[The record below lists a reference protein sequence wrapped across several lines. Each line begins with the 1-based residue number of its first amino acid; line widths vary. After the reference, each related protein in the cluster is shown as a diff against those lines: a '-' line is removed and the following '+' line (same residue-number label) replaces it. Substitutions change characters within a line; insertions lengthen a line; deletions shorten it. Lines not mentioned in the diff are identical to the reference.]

1 MPPIPKRA
9 EHLLVVLIVA
19 FAAAATSSAAS
30 DDAGTVPFYPSAE
43 AAAAAHCDGTLYPE
57 LCLST
62 LADIPDLHKKP
73 LPDVICA
80 AVNRTEDV
88 VTATSTNCSTYLQDR
103 SLSARDRLAINDC
116 LELLSTTMDELRAT
130 TADLES
136 PAGRSSGS
144 GNASAA
150 PSLGARRATMDHVMT
165 VLSAAITNQ
174 YTCLDGFAYQNGGR
188 VRHYIEPTFHHVSR
202 MVSNSLAMAKKLP
215 GASPS
220 APTTETAAAARQPFM
235 GYGQMVKGFPRW
247 VRPGDRRL
255 LQAPAT
261 AIAAD
266 AVVAKDGSGGYT
278 TVSAAVAAAPTNS
291 KKRYVIYIKAGA
303 YMENVEVGKKHVNLM
318 FVGDGIG
325 KTVIKA
331 SRNVVDGYTTFRSA
345 TVGKYNTN

>member
-1 MPPIPKRA
+1 
-9 EHLLVVLIVA
+9 
-19 FAAAATSSAAS
+19 
-30 DDAGTVPFYPSAE
+30 
-43 AAAAAHCDGTLYPE
+43 
-57 LCLST
+57 
-62 LADIPDLHKKP
+62 
-73 LPDVICA
+73 
-80 AVNRTEDV
+80 
-88 VTATSTNCSTYLQDR
+88 
-103 SLSARDRLAINDC
+103 
-116 LELLSTTMDELRAT
+116 
-130 TADLES
+130 
-136 PAGRSSGS
+136 
-144 GNASAA
+144 
-150 PSLGARRATMDHVMT
+150 
-165 VLSAAITNQ
+165 
-174 YTCLDGFAYQNGGR
+174 
-188 VRHYIEPTFHHVSR
+188 
-202 MVSNSLAMAKKLP
+202 MAKKLP

-345 TVGKYNTN
+345 TVGKYNTIYLSTCFRMIDYILIAPNPIASCINRSNPILVLLTSQFNRADRPVRHCTANSL